1 MYENVDIYVAV
12 RMRVVIQHN
21 DVLPK
26 VSGVFVNAQRCS
38 VIVQ

>member
-21 DVLPK
+21 NVLQK
-26 VSGVFVNAQRCS
+26 FNGVFVNAQRCS

>member
-1 MYENVDIYVAV
+1 MYGNVDIYVAV

-21 DVLPK
+21 NVLPMF
-26 VSGVFVNAQRCS
+26 SYVFVNAQRCF